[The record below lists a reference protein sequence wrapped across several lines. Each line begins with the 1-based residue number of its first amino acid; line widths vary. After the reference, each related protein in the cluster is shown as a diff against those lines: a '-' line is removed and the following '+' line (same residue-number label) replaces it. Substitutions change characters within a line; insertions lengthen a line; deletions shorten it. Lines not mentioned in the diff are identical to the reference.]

1 MCGRFT
7 LRTPA
12 SVIAE
17 QFSLLEVPDLQ
28 PRFNIAR
35 SQPVAVVRVDPQYVR
50 LSSLTKPSSQ
60 AGKPDVPPNQAGKPD
75 VPPNQAGKPDAPQR
89 QFVFLH
95 WGLVPSW
102 AEDPKIGNRM
112 INARAE
118 TAADK
123 PSFRTAMRR
132 RRCLIVADGFY
143 EWKTVGK
150 RRQPMFI
157 HLRDGRPFA
166 FAGLWE
172 AWEGAG
178 HSTLESC
185 TILTTAANDLVRP
198 IHDRMPVIVAPPDYA
213 RWLDPAVQQ
222 SEAVVPLLRPYPA
235 EEMEA
240 YAVSP
245 RVNSPARDDEGCLE
259 KLVES
264 E

>member
-12 SVIAE
+12 SAIAE

-28 PRFNIAR
+28 PRFNIAP
-35 SQPVAVVRVDPQYVR
+35 SQPVAVVRVDP
-50 LSSLTKPSSQ
+50 LAKETTPQ
-60 AGKPDVPPNQAGKPD
+60 ALK
-75 VPPNQAGKPDAPQR
+75 R
-89 QFVFLH
+89 QLVFLH

-102 AEDPKIGNRM
+102 ADDPKIGNRM

-123 PSFRTAMRR
+123 PSFRAAMRR

-143 EWKTVGK
+143 EWQTRGK
-150 RRQPMFI
+150 RRQPMYI
-157 HLRDGRPFA
+157 HLRDGRPFG

-172 AWEGAG
+172 SWEGAG
-178 HSTLESC
+178 HSALESC
-185 TILTTAANDLVRP
+185 TILTTAANDFMRP
-198 IHDRMPVIVAPPDYA
+198 IHDRMPVIVPPADYA
-213 RWLDPAVQQ
+213 LWLDPAEQQ
-222 SEAVVPLLRPYPA
+222 PDAIRPLLRSYPA
-235 EEMEA
+235 DEMEA

-245 RVNSPARDDEGCLE
+245 RVNSPTRDDEACLE
-259 KLVES
+259 RVEG

>member
-12 SVIAE
+12 SAIAE

-28 PRFNIAR
+28 PRFNIAP
-35 SQPVAVVRVDPQYVR
+35 SQPVAVVRTDPQ
-50 LSSLTKPSSQ
+50 Q
-60 AGKPDVPPNQAGKPD
+60 AN
-75 VPPNQAGKPDAPQR
+75 QR

-123 PSFRTAMRR
+123 PSYRAAIRR

-143 EWKTVGK
+143 EWKTVAK
-150 RRQPMFI
+150 RRQPMYI
-157 HLRDGRPFA
+157 HMRDSRPFA

-172 AWEGAG
+172 SWEGAD
-178 HSTLESC
+178 HSALESC
-185 TILTTAANDLVRP
+185 TILTTSSNDLVRP
-198 IHDRMPVIVAPPDYA
+198 IHDRMPVIITLTDYA

-222 SEAVVPLLRPYPA
+222 TEPILPLLQPYPP

-240 YAVSP
+240 YAVST
-245 RVNSPARDDEGCLE
+245 RVNSPARDDAGC
-259 KLVES
+259 VERI
-264 E
+264 EELF

>member
-7 LRTPA
+7 LRALA

-17 QFSLLEVPDLQ
+17 QFSLFEVPLLK
-28 PRFNIAR
+28 PRFNIAPT
-35 SQPVAVVRVDPQYVR
+35 QPVPVVRM
-50 LSSLTKPSSQ
+50 
-60 AGKPDVPPNQAGKPD
+60 APPPAE
-75 VPPNQAGKPDAPQR
+75 AQR

-102 AEDPKIGNRM
+102 ADDPAIGNRM

-123 PSFRTAMRR
+123 PAFRTALRK

-143 EWKTVGK
+143 EWQTVGK

-157 HLRDGRPFA
+157 HLRDDRPMA

-178 HSTLESC
+178 HSALESC

-198 IHDRMPVIVAPPDYA
+198 IHDRMPVIVVPEDYG
-213 RWLDPAVQQ
+213 RWLDPAVQKP
-222 SEAVVPLLRPYPA
+222 EPILPLLRPYA
-235 EEMEA
+235 SELMEA
-240 YAVSP
+240 YAVTAY
-245 RVNSPARDDEGCLE
+245 VNSPARDDEQCLE
-259 KLVES
+259 RMGNE
-264 E
+264 